1 MHAPDL
7 SRQPY
12 RRPPMS
18 RATDPQRMN
27 WLWRLVCEVAELGP
41 ADVVEALHASQ
52 VAVDQTRARSWFV
65 SDRDDSFFPIT
76 IAEVERNL
84 RAVLLLREAMREND
98 ALAAAGQGEVAPDSN
113 AFASVAGD
121 TGVVDGA
128 LEVPA
133 DGVDE
138 SDESLAPAAT
148 DAA

>member
-1 MHAPDL
+1 
-7 SRQPY
+7 
-12 RRPPMS
+12 MS

-84 RAVLLLREAMREND
+84 RAVLLLREAMRENGE
-98 ALAAAGQGEVAPDSN
+98 LTAADQGEVAPDSD
-113 AFASVAGD
+113 AFANVAGD
-121 TGVVDGA
+121 PGVVDGA

-133 DGVDE
+133 DAVDE
-138 SDESLAPAAT
+138 SDESVAPAAT